1 MRLSEPAAAAPGTDG
16 KTRSALH
23 GRQEVL
29 DGGDAEPQLRV
40 SVVGIVGDFLVE
52 QQPER
57 VLVGSGT

>member
-1 MRLSEPAAAAPGTDG
+1 MRLSEPAAAAPGRDG
-16 KTRSALH
+16 KTRSTLD

-40 SVVGIVGDFLVE
+40 SVVVVAGDLVE

>member
-1 MRLSEPAAAAPGTDG
+1 MRLSEPAAAAPGRDG
-16 KTRSALH
+16 KTRSTLD

-40 SVVGIVGDFLVE
+40 SVVGDFLVE

-57 VLVGSGT
+57 VLVGSGI